1 MIRSCPFLF
10 SSLPVMKINYKKI
23 WKWLKILVII
33 YVLGGV
39 ALYFLQDYI
48 LFHPVT
54 LKKDH
59 NYDFP
64 EKYKDINIPITENSN
79 LNIVQFFSTD
89 TVTKG
94 VVLYFHGNKKNISW
108 YAKYPPYSTKH
119 GYEVW
124 IIDYPGFGKSTGKLT
139 EQTLYD
145 WSDYMY
151 NFARKRFGADSI
163 IIYGKSMGT
172 GVASHLASL
181 QPCKK
186 LILETPYYDFPSVI
200 KHHIPIYPVDWMIH
214 YKIPTHDYIQ
224 KVAVPITIFH
234 GTDDDVIT
242 YSNAERLKPFLK
254 PGDEFITIKN
264 GEHNDLF
271 TFKETI
277 EKLDSLLKDMKRIL
291 PETDFF

>member
-10 SSLPVMKINYKKI
+10 SSLPLMKINYKKV
-23 WKWLKILVII
+23 WKWLKIIAII
-33 YVLGGV
+33 YILGGI

-54 LKKDH
+54 LKRDH
-59 NYDFP
+59 KYDFP
-64 EKYKDINIPITENSN
+64 EKNKEINIPITENSN

-108 YAKYPPYSTKH
+108 YAKYSPYFTKY

-124 IIDYPGFGKSTGKLT
+124 LIDYPGFGKSTGKLT

-145 WSDYMY
+145 WANYMY
-151 NFARKRFGADSI
+151 NFARTRFSADSI

-172 GVASHLASL
+172 GIATHLASL

-186 LILETPYYDFPSVI
+186 LILETPYYDYPSVI
-200 KHHIPIYPVDWMIH
+200 KHYLPIYPIEWMIH
-214 YKIPTHDYIQ
+214 YKIPTRDYLE
-224 KVAVPITIFH
+224 KVIAPITIFQ
-234 GTDDDVIT
+234 GTDDRLVT
-242 YSNAERLKPFLK
+242 YNNAKRLKPFLK
-254 PGDEFITIKN
+254 AVDEFVTIE
-264 GEHNDLF
+264 GGSHNDLYN
-271 TFKETI
+271 FKETI
-277 EKLDSLLKDMKRIL
+277 EKLDSLLRK
-291 PETDFF
+291 

>member
-10 SSLPVMKINYKKI
+10 SSLPLMKINYKKV
-23 WKWLKILVII
+23 WKWLKIIAII
-33 YVLGGV
+33 YILGGI

-54 LKKDH
+54 LKRDH
-59 NYDFP
+59 KYDFP
-64 EKYKDINIPITENSN
+64 EKNKEINIPITENSN

-108 YAKYPPYSTKH
+108 YAKYSPYFTKY

-124 IIDYPGFGKSTGKLT
+124 LIDYPGFGKSTGKLT

-145 WSDYMY
+145 WANYMY
-151 NFARKRFGADSI
+151 NFARTRFSADSI

-172 GVASHLASL
+172 GIATHLASL

-186 LILETPYYDFPSVI
+186 LILETPYYDYPSVI
-200 KHHIPIYPVDWMIH
+200 KHYLPIYPIEWMIH
-214 YKIPTHDYIQ
+214 YKIPTRDYLE
-224 KVAVPITIFH
+224 KVIAPITIFQ
-234 GTDDDVIT
+234 GTDDRLVT
-242 YSNAERLKPFLK
+242 YNNAKRLKPFLK
-254 PGDEFITIKN
+254 AVDEFVTIE
-264 GEHNDLF
+264 GGSHNDLYN
-271 TFKETI
+271 FKETI
-277 EKLDSLLKDMKRIL
+277 EKLDSLLKK
-291 PETDFF
+291 

>member
-10 SSLPVMKINYKKI
+10 SSLPLMKINYKKV
-23 WKWLKILVII
+23 WKWLKIIAII
-33 YVLGGV
+33 YILGGI

-54 LKKDH
+54 LKRDH
-59 NYDFP
+59 KYDFP
-64 EKYKDINIPITENSN
+64 EKNKEINIPITENSN

-108 YAKYPPYSTKH
+108 YAKYSPYFTKY

-124 IIDYPGFGKSTGKLT
+124 LIDYPGFGKSTGKLT

-145 WSDYMY
+145 WANYMY
-151 NFARKRFGADSI
+151 NFARTRFSADSI

-172 GVASHLASL
+172 GIATHLASL

-186 LILETPYYDFPSVI
+186 LILETPYYDYPSVI
-200 KHHIPIYPVDWMIH
+200 KHYLPIYPIEWMIH
-214 YKIPTHDYIQ
+214 YKISTHDYLE
-224 KVAVPITIFH
+224 KVIAPITIFQ
-234 GTDDDVIT
+234 GTDDRLVT
-242 YSNAERLKPFLK
+242 YNNAKRLKPFLK
-254 PGDEFITIKN
+254 AGDEFVTIE
-264 GEHNDLF
+264 GGSHNDLYN
-271 TFKETI
+271 FKETI
-277 EKLDSLLKDMKRIL
+277 EKLDSLLRK
-291 PETDFF
+291 